1 MANSIRSNPWK
12 LDTAA
17 TISQPSRVKIKNI
30 VWADYT
36 TAGDTLLIQDLNSDQ
51 IVKAVVGSDLVPA
64 WTFGAFDWVNGIK
77 LVTISHGEVTI
88 AIGAG
93 K

>member
-1 MANSIRSNPWK
+1 MANDISSNPWK

-17 TISQPSRVKIKNI
+17 TIYAFPVKIKNI

-36 TAGDTLLIQDLNSDQ
+36 TAGDTLLIENIAGKQ
-51 IVKAVVGSDLVPA
+51 IVKAVVGTDLVPV
-64 WTFGAFDWVNGIK
+64 WSFGAFDWVEGII
-77 LVTISHGEVTI
+77 LATISHGEVTI